1 MIIGYFT
8 YKGLTIMQ
16 HKEVVI
22 QFEKLITEIKPKRIL
37 EIGTSSGGLTL
48 LLRDLLDNH
57 GLNKTEVRT
66 YDINDPQYLHQHKKN
81 IDIRVKNIF
90 NHQYNELIEK
100 EEIIDFIAQDGPT
113 IVLCDGGSKINE
125 FNILSHHIKKGDVI
139 MAHDYS
145 KDYEYFEQNIKNKI
159 WNWCEI
165 TESHIQVSSQIN
177 NLVPYMEDEF
187 ASVVWVCKIKQ

>member
-1 MIIGYFT
+1 MITGYFV

-16 HKEVVI
+16 HKDVAT
-22 QFEKLITEIKPKRIL
+22 QFEKLILDIKPKRIL

-48 LLRDLLDNH
+48 LLRDLLDNK
-57 GLNKTEVRT
+57 GFENVELRT
-66 YDINDPQYLHQHKKN
+66 YDINDPQYLYQHDKN
-81 IDIRVKNIF
+81 IDIRVKNLF
-90 NHQYNELIEK
+90 NHQYDELTEK
-100 EEIIDFIAQDGPT
+100 DEIVNFITQDGPT

-125 FNILSHHIKKGDVI
+125 FNILSHHLKKGDVI

-145 KDYEYFEQNIKNKI
+145 KDHEYFEQNIKNKI

-165 TESHIQVSSQIN
+165 TESHIQGSSQIN

>member
-1 MIIGYFT
+1 MITGYFT

-16 HKEVVI
+16 HKDVAI

-48 LLRDLLDNH
+48 LLRDLLDNN
-57 GLNKTEVRT
+57 GFESTELRT
-66 YDINDPQYLHQHKKN
+66 YDVNDPQYLYQHKKN
-81 IDIRVKNIF
+81 IDIRVKNVF
-90 NHQYNELIEK
+90 NHQYNELTEK
-100 EEIIDFIAQDGPT
+100 DEVIDFITQEGPT

-125 FNILSHHIKKGDVI
+125 FNILSQYIKKGDII

-145 KDYEYFEQNIKNKI
+145 KNNEYFEQNIKNKI

-177 NLVPYMEDEF
+177 NLVPYMEEEF
-187 ASVVWVCKIKQ
+187 ASVVWVCKIKE

>member
-1 MIIGYFT
+1 MITGYFV

-16 HKEVVI
+16 HKDI
-22 QFEKLITEIKPKRIL
+22 TLQFEKLILEIKPKRIL

-48 LLRDLLDNH
+48 LLRDLLDNN
-57 GLNKTEVRT
+57 GFENTELRT
-66 YDINDPQYLHQHKKN
+66 YDINDPQYLYQHNKN

-90 NHQYNELIEK
+90 NHQYDELMEK
-100 EEIIDFIAQDGPT
+100 EEIIDFIIQDGPT

-145 KDYEYFEQNIKNKI
+145 KDHEYFEQNIKNKI

-165 TESHIQVSSQIN
+165 TESHIQGSSQIN

>member
-1 MIIGYFT
+1 MITGYFV

-16 HKEVVI
+16 HNDI
-22 QFEKLITEIKPKRIL
+22 TLQFEKLILEIKPKRIL

-48 LLRDLLDNH
+48 LLRDLLDNN
-57 GLNKTEVRT
+57 GFENTELRT
-66 YDINDPQYLHQHKKN
+66 YDINDPQYLYQHNKN

-90 NHQYNELIEK
+90 NHQYDELIEK
-100 EEIIDFIAQDGPT
+100 EEIIDFITQDGPT

-145 KDYEYFEQNIKNKI
+145 KDHEYFKQNIKNKI

-165 TESHIQVSSQIN
+165 TESHIQGSSQIN

>member
-1 MIIGYFT
+1 MITGYFV

-16 HKEVVI
+16 HNDI
-22 QFEKLITEIKPKRIL
+22 TLQFEKLILEIKPKRIL

-48 LLRDLLDNH
+48 LLRDLLDNN
-57 GLNKTEVRT
+57 GFENTELRT
-66 YDINDPQYLHQHKKN
+66 YDINDPQYLYQHNKN

-90 NHQYNELIEK
+90 NHQYDELMEK
-100 EEIIDFIAQDGPT
+100 EEIIDFITQDGPT

-145 KDYEYFEQNIKNKI
+145 KDHEYFEQNIKNKI

-165 TESHIQVSSQIN
+165 TESHIQGSLQIN

>member
-187 ASVVWVCKIKQ
+187 ASVVWDCKIKQ

>member
-1 MIIGYFT
+1 
-8 YKGLTIMQ
+8 MQ

-187 ASVVWVCKIKQ
+187 ASVVWDCKIKQ

>member
-1 MIIGYFT
+1 MITGYFV

-16 HKEVVI
+16 HKDI
-22 QFEKLITEIKPKRIL
+22 TLQFEKLILEIKPKRIL

-48 LLRDLLDNH
+48 LLRDLLDNN
-57 GLNKTEVRT
+57 GFENTELRK
-66 YDINDPQYLHQHKKN
+66 YDINDPQYLYQHNKN

-90 NHQYNELIEK
+90 NHQYDELIEK
-100 EEIIDFIAQDGPT
+100 EEIIDFITQDGPT

-145 KDYEYFEQNIKNKI
+145 KDHEYFKQNIKNKI

-165 TESHIQVSSQIN
+165 TESHIQGSSQIN

>member
-1 MIIGYFT
+1 
-8 YKGLTIMQ
+8 MQ
-16 HKEVVI
+16 HKDI
-22 QFEKLITEIKPKRIL
+22 TLQFEKLILEIKPKRIL

-48 LLRDLLDNH
+48 LLRDLLDNN
-57 GLNKTEVRT
+57 GFENTELRT
-66 YDINDPQYLHQHKKN
+66 YDINDPQYLYQHNKN

-90 NHQYNELIEK
+90 NHQYDELMEK
-100 EEIIDFIAQDGPT
+100 EEIINFITQDGPT

-145 KDYEYFEQNIKNKI
+145 KDHEYFKQNIKNKI

-165 TESHIQVSSQIN
+165 TESHIQGSSQIN